1 MFQSVNRLR
10 TVLLVAVASGLL
22 AAWAA
27 GLFDLLGDPELLRSK
42 LLAMGPWGYVV
53 YLIAFAFLQPAGVP
67 GVALIFAS
75 TYVWPKPVAY
85 GLSLVGAMLGATLGF
100 YFSRFI
106 GRDWVSARLP
116 ERFRKY
122 DERIASRGLSTA
134 FFLRIVF
141 WMNPFVH
148 ALFGI
153 SRVSFSRYAIGTL
166 LGYVPSL
173 AIAVWA
179 SGSVVELLRSQPP
192 WRAGVAVVCIVA
204 LVLLRRVLV
213 RKRKARQL

>member
-1 MFQSVNRLR
+1 MNRLR
-10 TVLLVAVASGLL
+10 AVLLVAVALGVLAVWASGL
-22 AAWAA
+22 
-27 GLFDLLGDPELLRSK
+27 FELLGDPEVLRSK

-53 YLIAFAFLQPAGVP
+53 YLVAFAVLQPAGVP

-100 YFSRFI
+100 YFARFV
-106 GRDWVSARLP
+106 GQDWVSARLP
-116 ERFRKY
+116 ARLRKY

-134 FFLRIVF
+134 FTLRIVF
-141 WMNPFVH
+141 WMNPLVH

-153 SRVSFSRYAIGTL
+153 SRVSFSRYALGTL

-179 SGSVVELLRSQPP
+179 SGSVLDLFKSQPP
-192 WRAGVAVVCIVA
+192 WRVAI
-204 LVLLRRVLV
+204 VLV
-213 RKRKARQL
+213 SVVVLALLGRVWIRRRKARTL

>member
-53 YLIAFAFLQPAGVP
+53 YLIAFAFLQPADVP

-179 SGSVVELLRSQPP
+179 SGSVVELLRAQPP
-192 WRAGVAVVCIVA
+192 WRAGVAIACIVA

-213 RKRKARQL
+213 RKRQARKL